1 MNRKG
6 SIALGTIVS
15 IFVATLAVSGMVI
28 AFLSNA
34 SPYVTIAEAKTSLGD
49 DLHVTGG
56 LVPGSLKNDHKV
68 REVRF
73 TLKDEGGETLPVIYT
88 GESIA
93 NMEEATKIVAIGK
106 YEEGTFK
113 AHKLLVKCPSKYEA
127 EKKGSS

>member
-1 MNRKG
+1 MKRKG
-6 SIALGTIVS
+6 GFALGTVVS

-34 SPYVTIAEAKTSLGD
+34 SPYVTIREAKLSTAD

-56 LVPGSLKNDHKV
+56 LEPGTLKNDHRN
-68 REVRF
+68 REIRF
-73 TLKDEGGETLPVIYT
+73 TLVDESGEKLPVIYT